1 MPLCM
6 HLSNPE
12 CCQQGVQACSQFSH
26 LLAGTGSF
34 ACSLAR
40 LLTIITYGHY
50 IAVNLMGHTGLL
62 LDRGRNALALFN
74 NLPGSLKNGRQS
86 RLYLARLP
94 DRRRSTGMTA
104 LHGCHCLTDTCLQA
118 LNHLLNFF
126 GRFTGTLCQRSEER
140 RVGKE

>member
-50 IAVNLMGHTGLL
+50 IAVNLMGHMGLL

-86 RLYLARLP
+86 RLYL
-94 DRRRSTGMTA
+94 
-104 LHGCHCLTDTCLQA
+104 
-118 LNHLLNFF
+118 
-126 GRFTGTLCQRSEER
+126 RSEEHTSELQSR
-140 RVGKE
+140 PHLVCRLLLEKKKY